1 MVTYKKLW
9 GDLLEKSREEPLNKV
24 QQTENQKMGFFL
36 RRNIKEILGKISK
49 LLSEIPGK
57 TEKEIPEE
65 LLQKSSKNPEESV
78 QKPFL
83 KQLG

>member
-57 TEKEIPEE
+57 TQKEIPEQ

-83 KQLG
+83 KQ